1 MLQFDLEDLRRRMSK
16 TVADLER
23 EFGRLRTGRA
33 AASLLEPVM
42 VNAYGQSM
50 PLNQV
55 GSVNVPESQM
65 LSVQVWDRSLVQA
78 VEKAI
83 RTADL
88 GLNPVVDGQTVRVPI
103 PMLTEE
109 RRRELTRIAAKYAED
124 HRIAIRNIRRDG
136 MESLKLNERVG
147 DISRDDHRFLVDKVQ
162 KLTDEMVAKIDELLV
177 EKSREIMHI

>member
-1 MLQFDLEDLRRRMSK
+1 MLEFDLEDIRRRMSK

-33 AASLLEPVM
+33 ATSLLEPVM
-42 VNAYGQSM
+42 VSAYGRSM

-55 GSVNVPESQM
+55 SSVNVPESQM

-109 RRRELTRIAAKYAED
+109 RRQELTRIAAKYAEN
-124 HRIAIRNIRRDG
+124 HRIAIRNVRRDG
-136 MESLKLNERVG
+136 MERLKVNERNG
-147 DISRDDHRFLVDKVQ
+147 DISRDDHRTLVDKVQ
-162 KLTDEMVAKIDELLV
+162 KLTDNMVAEIDKCLEI
-177 EKSREIMHI
+177 KSGEIMRI

>member
-1 MLQFDLEDLRRRMSK
+1 MSK

-55 GSVNVPESQM
+55 GSVNVPESLM

-103 PMLTEE
+103 PVLTEE

-136 MESLKLNERVG
+136 MECLKVNERVG
-147 DISRDDHRFLVDKVQ
+147 DISRDDYRSNVDKVQ
-162 KLTDEMVAKIDELLV
+162 KLTDEMVAKSMIYLL
-177 EKSREIMHI
+177 